1 MEKLKTSLAR
11 NMRKYKAVKD
21 FCSFVFIY
29 FWLSWVSVA
38 ARLFPSCGKWGL
50 LSGCGKRGPSLAV
63 VSGGS
68 SLAVLSGGSSLA
80 VLSWGSSLAVVS
92 RASSLVA
99 VCGFLIAVA
108 SLFAARG
115 LWSERA

>member
-38 ARLFPSCGKWGL
+38 ARLFPSCGKWGPLSSCGERGFLSGCGELGPLPGCGEQGL
-50 LSGCGKRGPSLAV
+50 LSGCGERGL
-63 VSGGS
+63 
-68 SLAVLSGGSSLA
+68 LSG
-80 VLSWGSSLAVVS
+80 
-92 RASSLVA
+92 
-99 VCGFLIAVA
+99 CGELGP
-108 SLFAARG
+108 LPGCGERG
-115 LWSERA
+115 APLWLW